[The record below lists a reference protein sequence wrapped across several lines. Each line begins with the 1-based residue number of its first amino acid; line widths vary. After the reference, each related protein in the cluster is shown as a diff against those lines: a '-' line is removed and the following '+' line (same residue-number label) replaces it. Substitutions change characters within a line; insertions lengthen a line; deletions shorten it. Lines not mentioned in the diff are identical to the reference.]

1 MPNSKQKKWI
11 YGSTAIEHV
20 FLNRRTNAD
29 LKRAAPELFF
39 LCIDMRIEKPSPTG
53 PLFLARA
60 RSSANVIVCS
70 PPSAADVK

>member
-39 LCIDMRIEKPSPTG
+39 PCIDMRIEKHKPDRAS
-53 PLFLARA
+53 FLGK
-60 RSSANVIVCS
+60 SAQ
-70 PPSAADVK
+70 